1 LKTSRISGFYKL
13 SAPDRLKMV
22 AENAGLSEAEVE
34 AIGRVGL
41 SLDQAD
47 KMVENVVGL
56 FQVPLGIATNFLI
69 DGRELLVPMATEEPS
84 VIAAASNGAK
94 MALAGGGFVTSSTKP
109 VMRALIQVTGVDDPW
124 GARLAILSRS
134 EEITSRANEKDP
146 MLVSYGGGV
155 VGVEAEVVETRK
167 GPMVVV
173 HLLVDCRDA
182 MGANAVNTMAEALA
196 PFIEEITGGRV
207 YLRIISNL
215 ADLRLARARAVFRAG
230 EIGGPEVVDGIV
242 LASALAESDPYR
254 AATHNK
260 GIMNGVTA
268 VTMATGNDTRAIEAG
283 AHSYAARG
291 GRYRSLSVYEKN
303 RDGDLVGSIELPV
316 AVGTVGGATRVHP
329 VARAAVRVLGLRSA
343 DDLGRILASVGLAQN
358 FAALRAL
365 ATEGIQRGH
374 MSLHA
379 RNVAVQAGAVSVQGT
394 MNGYGE
400 RCGNCDLTT
409 IIPGLVLK
417 LGYGCSAADSLVHLT
432 EASRLISEIANL
444 AHNER
449 APYVGDNAFAHKGG
463 IHVSAL
469 TRDTRT
475 YEHIDPEQVGNH
487 RKVLISE
494 LAGKSNVE
502 FKAREMGITMPGDAQ
517 LSKEILKKIKCME
530 DKGYQFEAAEGS
542 FELIIRRS
550 TREYTPF
557 FILRGFRVITEKTE
571 NNALV
576 CEATIKVEVDGIIEH
591 TAANGNGP
599 VDALDNALRKAL
611 EKFYPEI
618 GEIKLT
624 DYKVR
629 VLNEKKGTGAAVRV
643 LIDQSRAARHW
654 GTVGVSENIIEASWQ
669 ALVDGIEY
677 MLLKD
682 RLDGNGGDE
691 R

>member
-1 LKTSRISGFYKL
+1 
-13 SAPDRLKMV
+13 MV
-22 AENAGLSEAEVE
+22 AENSGLSEAEVE
-34 AIGRVGL
+34 AIGSLGL

-56 FQVPLGIATNFLI
+56 FQIPLGIATNFLI
-69 DGRELLVPMATEEPS
+69 DGREVLVPMATEEPS
-84 VIAAASNGAK
+84 VIAAASNGAR
-94 MALAGGGFVTSSTKP
+94 MALAGGGFVTSSTEP

-124 GARLAILSRS
+124 GTRLAILARS
-134 EEITSRANEKDP
+134 GEIAARANEKDP
-146 MLVSYGGGV
+146 MLVSHGGGV

-215 ADLRLARARAVFRAG
+215 ADLRLARARAVFKAE
-230 EIGGPEVVDGIV
+230 EIGGAEVVDGIV

-379 RNVAVQAGAVSVQGT
+379 RNVAVQAGAKGD
-394 MNGYGE
+394 E
-400 RCGNCDLTT
+400 
-409 IIPGLVLK
+409 I
-417 LGYGCSAADSLVHLT
+417 
-432 EASRLISEIANL
+432 EA
-444 AHNER
+444 
-449 APYVGDNAFAHKGG
+449 V
-463 IHVSAL
+463 
-469 TRDTRT
+469 
-475 YEHIDPEQVGNH
+475 
-487 RKVLISE
+487 
-494 LAGKSNVE
+494 AGK
-502 FKAREMGITMPGDAQ
+502 M
-517 LSKEILKKIKCME
+517 
-530 DKGYQFEAAEGS
+530 AAEKRINVDRAK
-542 FELIIRRS
+542 ELLSGMR
-550 TREYTPF
+550 
-557 FILRGFRVITEKTE
+557 
-571 NNALV
+571 
-576 CEATIKVEVDGIIEH
+576 
-591 TAANGNGP
+591 
-599 VDALDNALRKAL
+599 
-611 EKFYPEI
+611 
-618 GEIKLT
+618 
-624 DYKVR
+624 
-629 VLNEKKGTGAAVRV
+629 
-643 LIDQSRAARHW
+643 
-654 GTVGVSENIIEASWQ
+654 
-669 ALVDGIEY
+669 
-677 MLLKD
+677 
-682 RLDGNGGDE
+682 
-691 R
+691 